1 MDRAGFKRARELFDG
16 ALERS
21 GDERHAFV
29 KDACGSDQGL
39 LEQVERLLRFA
50 EREEDHIRTGEKA
63 AAPLTSA
70 SPDREP
76 ALTTPHGV
84 SVGMLAPAFD
94 LPCVSV
100 DSSAPR
106 RVSLSSF
113 RGRWLVLVF
122 YPRDFSLVCP
132 TELTALSNRMEEFGR
147 CGADILG
154 VSVDSI
160 ESHERWLTT
169 PTAHRGLGGLRFPL
183 ASDEDGAV
191 SRAYGVYLEPQ
202 HVSLRGLFL
211 IDPNGVLQYQAVHNL
226 NVGRRSD
233 DILRVLS
240 ALQTGGLC
248 AEDWTPGMAT
258 VDPTCVLCPGNMVS
272 HYRIEEC
279 VGTGAFGSVFRAQ
292 DMTLKR
298 TVALKVLNPD
308 NPSSIGAVLA
318 EARAAA
324 ALNHTNICTI
334 FAVDDSEGIPFIAME
349 YVRGQLLSEL
359 IDAGPV
365 PVQKTANIGRQV
377 AMGMAA
383 AHAMGISH
391 GDLKPA
397 NVIVRDD
404 GVVKI
409 LDFGLARLGEG
420 SLDTR
425 ASATIKVGKTGR
437 LRGTPAYMSPEQAAG
452 GRATRKSDV
461 FALGVMLYELATGE
475 GAFLGETI
483 PQILSQIQT
492 VDPNTLAAAVPEPF
506 ATVVSR
512 ALVCDAHDRDITMQE
527 ITDALA

>member
-1 MDRAGFKRARELFDG
+1 MDSAGFQRARELFDA
-16 ALERS
+16 ALERPK
-21 GDERHAFV
+21 DDRQAFLA
-29 KDACGSDQGL
+29 DSCGSNQEL
-39 LEQVERLLRFA
+39 LEQVGRLLGYT
-50 EREEDHIRTGEKA
+50 EQESGPLSPGEKA
-63 AAPLTSA
+63 EA
-70 SPDREP
+70 SVKTPNPDR
-76 ALTTPHGV
+76 TPTPSSHPSV
-84 SVGMLAPAFD
+84 SVGTLAPDFD
-94 LPCVSV
+94 LPCVSM
-100 DSSAPR
+100 DATGPTR
-106 RVSLSSF
+106 LSLSSF

-132 TELTALSNRMEEFGR
+132 TELTALSNRTEEFGQ

-160 ESHERWLTT
+160 ESHERWLRT
-169 PTAHRGLGGLRFPL
+169 PTAHRGVDGLNFPL
-183 ASDEDGAV
+183 ASDEDGVV

-226 NVGRRSD
+226 SVGRRSD

-248 AEDWTPGMAT
+248 AEDWTPGMAA
-258 VDPTCVLCPGNMVS
+258 VDPVCVLCPGNMVS

-279 VGTGAFGSVFRAQ
+279 VGVGAFGSVFRAQ
-292 DMTLKR
+292 DTTLKR
-298 TVALKVLNPD
+298 TVALKVFNPD
-308 NPSSIGAVLA
+308 NPLSVGAVLD

-324 ALNHTNICTI
+324 ALNHTNVCTI
-334 FAVDDSEGIPFIAME
+334 FAVDDSEGVPFIAME

-365 PVQKTANIGRQV
+365 PVQKTANIGRQI
-377 AMGMAA
+377 ALGMAA

-404 GVVKI
+404 EVVKI

-461 FALGVMLYELATGE
+461 FALGVMLYELVTGE
-475 GAFLGETI
+475 DLFSGATI
-483 PQILSQIQT
+483 PQILSQIQA
-492 VDPNTLAAAVPEPF
+492 VDPEQFAAEMPEPF
-506 ATVVSR
+506 DSVVGK
-512 ALVCDAHDRDITMQE
+512 ALVRNAGDRDLTMQE
-527 ITDALA
+527 IADALA

>member
-1 MDRAGFKRARELFDG
+1 MDPEGFKRARELFDG

-21 GDERHAFV
+21 GDERHAFL
-29 KDACGSDQGL
+29 KDTCGSDQGL

-50 EREEDHIRTGEKA
+50 EQEADQLSPGEKA
-63 AAPLTSA
+63 EASVKMPTPDGTPSPLSHQ
-70 SPDREP
+70 S
-76 ALTTPHGV
+76 V
-84 SVGMLAPAFD
+84 SVGTLAPDFD
-94 LPCVSV
+94 LPCVSM
-100 DSSAPR
+100 DAAGPTHA
-106 RVSLSSF
+106 SLSRF
-113 RGRWLVLVF
+113 RGRWLVLIF

-132 TELTALSNRMEEFGR
+132 TELTALSNRMEEFGQ
-147 CGADILG
+147 CGTDILG

-169 PTAHRGLGGLRFPL
+169 PTAHRGLSGLRFPL

-226 NVGRRSD
+226 SVGRRSD

-258 VDPTCVLCPGNMVS
+258 VDPTCVLCPGSMVS
-272 HYRIEEC
+272 HYRIEAC
-279 VGTGAFGSVFRAQ
+279 VGVGAFGSVFRAQ
-292 DMTLKR
+292 DTTLKR
-298 TVALKVLNPD
+298 TVALKVLKPD
-308 NPSSIGAVLA
+308 NPSSVGAVLD

-334 FAVDDSEGIPFIAME
+334 FAVDDSEGVPFIAME
-349 YVRGQLLSEL
+349 YVRGQSLSEL
-359 IDAGPV
+359 IDAGSV

-383 AHAMGISH
+383 AHAMEISH

-425 ASATIKVGKTGR
+425 ASTTIKVGKTGR

-483 PQILSQIQT
+483 PQILSQIQA
-492 VDPNTLAAAVPEPF
+492 VDPNKLAAAVPKPF
-506 ATVVSR
+506 ATVVRR
-512 ALVCDAHDRDITMQE
+512 ALVGDAHDRDITMQE
-527 ITDALA
+527 IAEALA

>member
-1 MDRAGFKRARELFDG
+1 LFDA
-16 ALERS
+16 ALERPV
-21 GDERHAFV
+21 DQHQAFLA
-29 KDACGSDQGL
+29 DACGSDQEL
-39 LEQVERLLRFA
+39 LEQVGRLLGYA
-50 EREEDHIRTGEKA
+50 EQESGPLSPGEE
-63 AAPLTSA
+63 A
-70 SPDREP
+70 SVKTPNPDQP
-76 ALTTPHGV
+76 PTPV
-84 SVGMLAPAFD
+84 SHQRVLVGTLAPDFD
-94 LPCVSV
+94 LPSVSM
-100 DSSAPR
+100 DAAGPTRS
-106 RVSLSSF
+106 SLSDF

-132 TELTALSNRMEEFGR
+132 TELTALSNRMEEFGQ

-169 PTAHRGLGGLRFPL
+169 PIAHRGLDGLNFPL

-202 HVSLRGLFL
+202 HVSLRGLFI
-211 IDPNGVLQYQAVHNL
+211 IDPNGVLQYQGVHNL
-226 NVGRRSD
+226 SVGRRSD

-248 AEDWTPGMAT
+248 AEDWRPGMAT
-258 VDPTCVLCPGNMVS
+258 VDPVCVLCPGNMVS

-279 VGTGAFGSVFRAQ
+279 VGVGAFGSVFRAQ

-492 VDPNTLAAAVPEPF
+492 VDPNKLAAAVPKPF

-527 ITDALA
+527 IAEVLR

>member
-1 MDRAGFKRARELFDG
+1 MGSEGFKRARELFD
-16 ALERS
+16 AASERS
-21 GDERHAFV
+21 GDERHAFL
-29 KDACGSDQGL
+29 KDACGFDQGL
-39 LEQVERLLRFA
+39 LERVERLLRFA
-50 EREEDHIRTGEKA
+50 EPEEDQVRAGEEA
-63 AAPLTSA
+63 AAPLIGASSNVESA
-70 SPDREP
+70 P
-76 ALTTPHGV
+76 TTPHGV
-84 SVGMLAPAFD
+84 SVGMLAPDFD
-94 LPCVSV
+94 LPSTSV
-100 DSSAPR
+100 NSLAPC
-106 RVSLSSF
+106 RVSLSCF

-191 SRAYGVYLEPQ
+191 SRVYGVYLEQQ

-233 DILRVLS
+233 EILRVLS
-240 ALQTGGLC
+240 ALQMGGLC
-248 AEDWTPGMAT
+248 AEDWTSGMAA

-272 HYRIEEC
+272 HYRIEAC
-279 VGTGAFGSVFRAQ
+279 VGVGAFGSVFRAQ
-292 DMTLKR
+292 DTILKR
-298 TVALKVLNPD
+298 TVALKVLKPD
-308 NPSSIGAVLA
+308 NPLSAGAVLD

-324 ALNHTNICTI
+324 ALNHMNICTI
-334 FAVDDSEGIPFIAME
+334 FAVDDSEGVPFIAME
-349 YVRGQLLSEL
+349 YVRGQSLSEL
-359 IDAGPV
+359 IEAGPV
-365 PVQKTANIGRQV
+365 PLDKTANIARQV

-420 SLDTR
+420 LRDTR
-425 ASATIKVGKTGR
+425 TASTIKAVKTGR
-437 LRGTPAYMSPEQAAG
+437 LRGTPSYMSPAQAVG
-452 GRATRKSDV
+452 SRATRKCDV
-461 FALGVMLYELATGE
+461 FALGVMLYELVTGE
-475 GAFLGETI
+475 AAFEGETI
-483 PQILSQIQT
+483 PQILGQVQA
-492 VDPNTLAAAVPEPF
+492 VDPGKLAAAVPEPF
-506 ATVVSR
+506 ATVVR
-512 ALVCDAHDRDITMQE
+512 GALVRDARDRVITME
-527 ITDALA
+527 RIAEVLG